1 MKTPDDALY
10 PTIRD
15 YLRVHLAKLRNLS
28 EHTVRSYANALTE
41 FVEYVSRQRP
51 IPMRSVAFADFTK
64 RSVCDFLDHL
74 ENERKR
80 SVATR
85 NLRLNAIRGFLSYAA
100 SCDVSAVA
108 IRNDVAT
115 VPFKKPRQSGIVQH
129 MTTKAVSAI
138 FTAVDMK
145 SQRGFRDLCL
155 LAMLYDTG
163 ARVQELLDIRLADVD
178 LGKSPTVML
187 RGKGRKTR
195 VVPMSVRMAS
205 LLREYVS
212 RAHCGKT
219 RDSEDNLFFTV
230 RNGCPTRMTED
241 NVRHLARHYGT
252 MALQGG
258 PEKRPS
264 ASIPA
269 LAGNASLRTWDGS
282 HAGVAVARTRA
293 VQDHAHLRQG
303 RSRNEAEGHRAGDGQ
318 GRSSSRSDQAQ
329 AYEGR
334 RRQSSQK
341 AVRLEMTRILSGIPA
356 R

>member
-41 FVEYVSRQRP
+41 FVEYVSRQRR

-195 VVPMSVRMAS
+195 
-205 LLREYVS
+205 
-212 RAHCGKT
+212 
-219 RDSEDNLFFTV
+219 DSEDNLFFTV

-252 MALQGG
+252 MARKCCKEVPKNVHPHLFRHSRAMHLYEHGMDLMLVSQWLGHAQFKTTLIYARAD
-258 PEKRPS
+258 PEMKRK
-264 ASIPA
+264 AIERA
-269 LAGNASLRTWDGS
+269 TAKDARLRDLIKPKRMK
-282 HAGVAVARTRA
+282 V
-293 VQDHAHLRQG
+293 DDDNLL
-303 RSRNEAEGHRAGDGQ
+303 
-318 GRSSSRSDQAQ
+318 
-329 AYEGR
+329 
-334 RRQSSQK
+334 K
-341 AVRLEMTRILSGIPA
+341 RLYGLK
-356 R
+356 

>member
-41 FVEYVSRQRP
+41 FVEYVSRQRR

-252 MALQGG
+252 MARKCCKEVPKNVHPHLFRHSRAMHLYEHGMDLMLVSQWLGHAQFKTTLIYARAD
-258 PEKRPS
+258 PEMKRK
-264 ASIPA
+264 AIERA
-269 LAGNASLRTWDGS
+269 TAKDARLRDLIKPKRMKVDDDNLLKKLYG
-282 HAGVAVARTRA
+282 
-293 VQDHAHLRQG
+293 L
-303 RSRNEAEGHRAGDGQ
+303 
-318 GRSSSRSDQAQ
+318 
-329 AYEGR
+329 
-334 RRQSSQK
+334 K
-341 AVRLEMTRILSGIPA
+341 
-356 R
+356 

>member
-41 FVEYVSRQRP
+41 FVEYVSRQRR

-252 MALQGG
+252 MARKCCKEVPKNVHPHLFRHSRAMHLYEHGMDLMLVSQWLGHAQFKTTLIYARAD
-258 PEKRPS
+258 PEMKRK
-264 ASIPA
+264 AIERA
-269 LAGNASLRTWDGS
+269 TAKDARLRDLIKPKRMK
-282 HAGVAVARTRA
+282 V
-293 VQDHAHLRQG
+293 DDD
-303 RSRNEAEGHRAGDGQ
+303 NII
-318 GRSSSRSDQAQ
+318 
-329 AYEGR
+329 
-334 RRQSSQK
+334 K
-341 AVRLEMTRILSGIPA
+341 RLYGLK
-356 R
+356 

>member
-41 FVEYVSRQRP
+41 FVEYVSRQRR

-212 RAHCGKT
+212 RAHCGNT

-252 MALQGG
+252 MARKCCKEVPKNVHPHLFRHSRAMHLYEHGMDLMLVSQWLGHAQFKTTLIYARAD
-258 PEKRPS
+258 PEMKRK
-264 ASIPA
+264 AIERA
-269 LAGNASLRTWDGS
+269 TAKDARLRDLIKPKRMK
-282 HAGVAVARTRA
+282 V
-293 VQDHAHLRQG
+293 DDDNLL
-303 RSRNEAEGHRAGDGQ
+303 
-318 GRSSSRSDQAQ
+318 
-329 AYEGR
+329 
-334 RRQSSQK
+334 K
-341 AVRLEMTRILSGIPA
+341 RLYGLK
-356 R
+356 

>member
-41 FVEYVSRQRP
+41 FVEYVSRQRR

-85 NLRLNAIRGFLSYAA
+85 NLRLNAIRGVLSYAA

-252 MALQGG
+252 MARKCCKEVPKNVHPHLFRHSRAMHLYEHGMDLMLVSQWLGHAQFKTTLIYARAD
-258 PEKRPS
+258 PEMKRK
-264 ASIPA
+264 AIERA
-269 LAGNASLRTWDGS
+269 TAKDARLRDLIKPKRMKVDDDNLLKKLYG
-282 HAGVAVARTRA
+282 
-293 VQDHAHLRQG
+293 L
-303 RSRNEAEGHRAGDGQ
+303 
-318 GRSSSRSDQAQ
+318 
-329 AYEGR
+329 
-334 RRQSSQK
+334 K
-341 AVRLEMTRILSGIPA
+341 
-356 R
+356 

>member
-41 FVEYVSRQRP
+41 FVEYVSRQRR

-252 MALQGG
+252 MARKCCKEVPKNVHPHLFRHSRAMHLYEHGIDLMLVSQWLGHAQFKTTLIYARAD
-258 PEKRPS
+258 PEMKRK
-264 ASIPA
+264 AIERA
-269 LAGNASLRTWDGS
+269 TAKDARLRDLIKPKRMK
-282 HAGVAVARTRA
+282 V
-293 VQDHAHLRQG
+293 DDDNLL
-303 RSRNEAEGHRAGDGQ
+303 
-318 GRSSSRSDQAQ
+318 
-329 AYEGR
+329 
-334 RRQSSQK
+334 K
-341 AVRLEMTRILSGIPA
+341 RLYGLK
-356 R
+356 

>member
-41 FVEYVSRQRP
+41 FVEYVSRQRR

-85 NLRLNAIRGFLSYAA
+85 NLRLNAIRGSLSYAA

-252 MALQGG
+252 MARKCCKEVPKNVHPHLFRHSRAMHLYEHGMDLMLVSQWLGHAQFKTTLIYARAD
-258 PEKRPS
+258 PEMKRK
-264 ASIPA
+264 AIERA
-269 LAGNASLRTWDGS
+269 TAKDARLRDLIKPKRMK
-282 HAGVAVARTRA
+282 V
-293 VQDHAHLRQG
+293 DDDNLL
-303 RSRNEAEGHRAGDGQ
+303 
-318 GRSSSRSDQAQ
+318 
-329 AYEGR
+329 
-334 RRQSSQK
+334 K
-341 AVRLEMTRILSGIPA
+341 RLYGLK
-356 R
+356 

>member
-41 FVEYVSRQRP
+41 FVEYVSRQRR

-163 ARVQELLDIRLADVD
+163 ARVQELLNIRLADVN

-187 RGKGRKTR
+187 RGTGRKTR

-252 MALQGG
+252 MARKCCKEVPKNVHPHLFRHSRAMHLYEHGMDLMLVSQWLGHAQFKTTLIYARAD
-258 PEKRPS
+258 PEMKRK
-264 ASIPA
+264 AIERA
-269 LAGNASLRTWDGS
+269 TAKDARLRDLIKPKRMK
-282 HAGVAVARTRA
+282 V
-293 VQDHAHLRQG
+293 DDDNLL
-303 RSRNEAEGHRAGDGQ
+303 
-318 GRSSSRSDQAQ
+318 
-329 AYEGR
+329 
-334 RRQSSQK
+334 K
-341 AVRLEMTRILSGIPA
+341 RLYGLK
-356 R
+356 

>member
-41 FVEYVSRQRP
+41 FVEYVSRQRR

-85 NLRLNAIRGFLSYAA
+85 NLRLKAIRGFLSYAA

-252 MALQGG
+252 MARKCCKEVPKNVHPHLFRHSRAMHLYEHGMDLMLVSQWLGHAQFKTTLIYARAD
-258 PEKRPS
+258 PEMKRK
-264 ASIPA
+264 AIERA
-269 LAGNASLRTWDGS
+269 TAKDARLRDLIKPKRMK
-282 HAGVAVARTRA
+282 V
-293 VQDHAHLRQG
+293 DDDNLL
-303 RSRNEAEGHRAGDGQ
+303 
-318 GRSSSRSDQAQ
+318 
-329 AYEGR
+329 
-334 RRQSSQK
+334 K
-341 AVRLEMTRILSGIPA
+341 RLYGLK
-356 R
+356 

>member
-41 FVEYVSRQRP
+41 FVEHVSRQRR

-115 VPFKKPRQSGIVQH
+115 VPFKKPRLSGIVQH

-195 VVPMSVRMAS
+195 VVPMSVRMAA

-219 RDSEDNLFFTV
+219 RNSEDNLFFTV

-252 MALQGG
+252 MARKCCKEVPKNVHPHLFRHSRAMHLYEHGMDLMLVSQWLGHAQFKTTLIYARAD
-258 PEKRPS
+258 PEMKRK
-264 ASIPA
+264 AIERA
-269 LAGNASLRTWDGS
+269 TAKDARLRDLIKPKRMK
-282 HAGVAVARTRA
+282 V
-293 VQDHAHLRQG
+293 DDDDLL
-303 RSRNEAEGHRAGDGQ
+303 
-318 GRSSSRSDQAQ
+318 
-329 AYEGR
+329 
-334 RRQSSQK
+334 K
-341 AVRLEMTRILSGIPA
+341 RLYGLK
-356 R
+356 

>member
-41 FVEYVSRQRP
+41 FVEYVSRQRR

-252 MALQGG
+252 MARKCCKEVPKNVHPHLFRHSRAMHLYEHGMDLMLVSQWLGHAQFKATLIYARAD
-258 PEKRPS
+258 PEMKRK
-264 ASIPA
+264 AIERA
-269 LAGNASLRTWDGS
+269 TAKDARLRDLIKPKRMK
-282 HAGVAVARTRA
+282 V
-293 VQDHAHLRQG
+293 DDDNLL
-303 RSRNEAEGHRAGDGQ
+303 
-318 GRSSSRSDQAQ
+318 
-329 AYEGR
+329 
-334 RRQSSQK
+334 K
-341 AVRLEMTRILSGIPA
+341 RLYGLK
-356 R
+356 

>member
-41 FVEYVSRQRP
+41 FVEYVSRQRR

-187 RGKGRKTR
+187 RGKGRTTR

-252 MALQGG
+252 MARKCCKEVPKNVHPHLFRHSRAMHLYEHGMDLMLVSQWLGHAQFKTTLIYARAD
-258 PEKRPS
+258 PEMKRK
-264 ASIPA
+264 AIERA
-269 LAGNASLRTWDGS
+269 TAKDARLRDLIKPKRMK
-282 HAGVAVARTRA
+282 V
-293 VQDHAHLRQG
+293 DDDNLL
-303 RSRNEAEGHRAGDGQ
+303 
-318 GRSSSRSDQAQ
+318 
-329 AYEGR
+329 
-334 RRQSSQK
+334 K
-341 AVRLEMTRILSGIPA
+341 RLYGLK
-356 R
+356 

>member
-41 FVEYVSRQRP
+41 FVEYVSRQRR

-252 MALQGG
+252 MARKCCKEVPKNVHPHLFRHSRAMHLYEHGMDLMLVSQWLGHAQFKTTLIYARAD
-258 PEKRPS
+258 PEMKRI
-264 ASIPA
+264 AIERA
-269 LAGNASLRTWDGS
+269 TAKDARLRDLIKPKRMK
-282 HAGVAVARTRA
+282 V
-293 VQDHAHLRQG
+293 DDDDLL
-303 RSRNEAEGHRAGDGQ
+303 
-318 GRSSSRSDQAQ
+318 
-329 AYEGR
+329 
-334 RRQSSQK
+334 K
-341 AVRLEMTRILSGIPA
+341 RLYGLK
-356 R
+356 

>member
-41 FVEYVSRQRP
+41 FVEYVSRQRR

-85 NLRLNAIRGFLSYAA
+85 NLRLNAIRGVLSYAA

-252 MALQGG
+252 MARKCCKEVPKNVHPHLFRHSRAMHLYEHGMDLMLVSQWLGHAQFKTTLIYARAD
-258 PEKRPS
+258 PEMKRK
-264 ASIPA
+264 AIERA
-269 LAGNASLRTWDGS
+269 TAKDARLRDLIKPKRMK
-282 HAGVAVARTRA
+282 V
-293 VQDHAHLRQG
+293 DDDNLL
-303 RSRNEAEGHRAGDGQ
+303 
-318 GRSSSRSDQAQ
+318 
-329 AYEGR
+329 
-334 RRQSSQK
+334 K
-341 AVRLEMTRILSGIPA
+341 RLYGLK
-356 R
+356 

>member
-41 FVEYVSRQRP
+41 FVEHVSRQRR

-115 VPFKKPRQSGIVQH
+115 VPFKKPRQSGIVEH

-195 VVPMSVRMAS
+195 VVPMSVRMAA

-219 RDSEDNLFFTV
+219 RNSEDNLFFTV

-252 MALQGG
+252 MARKCCKEVPKNVHPHLFRHSRAMHLYEHGMDLMLVSQWLGHAQFKTTLIYARAD
-258 PEKRPS
+258 PEMKRK
-264 ASIPA
+264 AIERA
-269 LAGNASLRTWDGS
+269 TAKDARLRDLIKPKRMK
-282 HAGVAVARTRA
+282 V
-293 VQDHAHLRQG
+293 DDDDLL
-303 RSRNEAEGHRAGDGQ
+303 
-318 GRSSSRSDQAQ
+318 
-329 AYEGR
+329 
-334 RRQSSQK
+334 K
-341 AVRLEMTRILSGIPA
+341 RLYGLK
-356 R
+356 

>member
-41 FVEYVSRQRP
+41 FVEYVSRQRR

-100 SCDVSAVA
+100 SCEVSAVA

-252 MALQGG
+252 MARKCCKEVPKNVHPHLFRHSRAMHLYEHGMDLMLVSQWLGHAQFKTTLIYARAD
-258 PEKRPS
+258 PEMKRK
-264 ASIPA
+264 AIERA
-269 LAGNASLRTWDGS
+269 TAKDARLRDLIKPKRMK
-282 HAGVAVARTRA
+282 V
-293 VQDHAHLRQG
+293 DDDNLL
-303 RSRNEAEGHRAGDGQ
+303 
-318 GRSSSRSDQAQ
+318 
-329 AYEGR
+329 
-334 RRQSSQK
+334 K
-341 AVRLEMTRILSGIPA
+341 RLYGLK
-356 R
+356 

>member
-41 FVEYVSRQRP
+41 FVEYVSRQRR

-85 NLRLNAIRGFLSYAA
+85 NLRLNAIRGFLCYAA

-230 RNGCPTRMTED
+230 RNGYPTRMTED

-252 MALQGG
+252 MARKCCKEVPKNVHPHLFRHSRAMHLYEHGMDLMLVSQWLGHAQFKTTLIYARAD
-258 PEKRPS
+258 PEMKRK
-264 ASIPA
+264 AIERA
-269 LAGNASLRTWDGS
+269 TAKDARLRDLIKPKRMK
-282 HAGVAVARTRA
+282 V
-293 VQDHAHLRQG
+293 DDDNLL
-303 RSRNEAEGHRAGDGQ
+303 
-318 GRSSSRSDQAQ
+318 
-329 AYEGR
+329 
-334 RRQSSQK
+334 K
-341 AVRLEMTRILSGIPA
+341 RLYGLK
-356 R
+356 

>member
-41 FVEYVSRQRP
+41 FVEYVSRQQR

-252 MALQGG
+252 MARKCCKEVPKNVHPHLFRHSRAMHLYEHGMDLMLVSQWLGHAQFKTTLIYARAD
-258 PEKRPS
+258 PEMKRK
-264 ASIPA
+264 AIERA
-269 LAGNASLRTWDGS
+269 TAKDARLRDLIKPKRMK
-282 HAGVAVARTRA
+282 V
-293 VQDHAHLRQG
+293 DDDNLL
-303 RSRNEAEGHRAGDGQ
+303 
-318 GRSSSRSDQAQ
+318 
-329 AYEGR
+329 
-334 RRQSSQK
+334 K
-341 AVRLEMTRILSGIPA
+341 RLYGLK
-356 R
+356 

>member
-41 FVEYVSRQRP
+41 FVEYVSRQRR

-241 NVRHLARHYGT
+241 TVRHLARHYGT
-252 MALQGG
+252 MARKCCKEVPKNVHPHLFRHSRAMHLYEHGMDLMLVSQWLGHAQFKTTLIYARAD
-258 PEKRPS
+258 PEMKRK
-264 ASIPA
+264 AIERA
-269 LAGNASLRTWDGS
+269 TAKDARLRDLIKPKRMK
-282 HAGVAVARTRA
+282 V
-293 VQDHAHLRQG
+293 DDDNLL
-303 RSRNEAEGHRAGDGQ
+303 
-318 GRSSSRSDQAQ
+318 
-329 AYEGR
+329 
-334 RRQSSQK
+334 K
-341 AVRLEMTRILSGIPA
+341 RLYGLK
-356 R
+356 

>member
-41 FVEYVSRQRP
+41 FVEYVSRQRR
-51 IPMRSVAFADFTK
+51 IPMRSVAVADFTK

-85 NLRLNAIRGFLSYAA
+85 NLRLNAIRGVLSYAA

-252 MALQGG
+252 MARKCCKEVPKNVHPHLFRHSRAMHLYEHGMDLMLVSQWLGHAQFKTTLIYARAD
-258 PEKRPS
+258 PEMKRK
-264 ASIPA
+264 AIERA
-269 LAGNASLRTWDGS
+269 TAKDARLRDLIKPKRMK
-282 HAGVAVARTRA
+282 V
-293 VQDHAHLRQG
+293 DDDNLL
-303 RSRNEAEGHRAGDGQ
+303 
-318 GRSSSRSDQAQ
+318 
-329 AYEGR
+329 
-334 RRQSSQK
+334 K
-341 AVRLEMTRILSGIPA
+341 RLYGLK
-356 R
+356 

>member
-1 MKTPDDALY
+1 MKMPDDALY

-41 FVEYVSRQRP
+41 FVEYVSRQRR

-252 MALQGG
+252 MARKCCKEVPKNVHPHLFRHSRAMHLYEHGMDLMLVSQWLGHAQFKTTLIYARAD
-258 PEKRPS
+258 PEMKRK
-264 ASIPA
+264 AIERA
-269 LAGNASLRTWDGS
+269 TAKDARLRDLIKPKRMK
-282 HAGVAVARTRA
+282 V
-293 VQDHAHLRQG
+293 DDDNLL
-303 RSRNEAEGHRAGDGQ
+303 
-318 GRSSSRSDQAQ
+318 
-329 AYEGR
+329 
-334 RRQSSQK
+334 K
-341 AVRLEMTRILSGIPA
+341 RLYGLK
-356 R
+356 

>member
-41 FVEYVSRQRP
+41 FVEYVSRQRR

-155 LAMLYDTG
+155 LAMLYDTS

-252 MALQGG
+252 MARKCCKEVPKNVHPHLFRHSRAMHLYEHGMDLMLVSQWLGHAQFKTTLIYARAD
-258 PEKRPS
+258 PEMKRK
-264 ASIPA
+264 AIERA
-269 LAGNASLRTWDGS
+269 TAKDARLRDLIKPKRMK
-282 HAGVAVARTRA
+282 V
-293 VQDHAHLRQG
+293 DDDNLL
-303 RSRNEAEGHRAGDGQ
+303 
-318 GRSSSRSDQAQ
+318 
-329 AYEGR
+329 
-334 RRQSSQK
+334 K
-341 AVRLEMTRILSGIPA
+341 RLYGLK
-356 R
+356 

>member
-41 FVEYVSRQRP
+41 FVEYVSRQRR

-80 SVATR
+80 SVATS

-252 MALQGG
+252 MARKCCKEVPKNVHPHLFRHSRAMHLYEHGMDLMLVSQWLGHAQFKTTLIYARAD
-258 PEKRPS
+258 PEMKRK
-264 ASIPA
+264 AIERA
-269 LAGNASLRTWDGS
+269 TAKDARLRDLIKPKRMK
-282 HAGVAVARTRA
+282 V
-293 VQDHAHLRQG
+293 DDDNLL
-303 RSRNEAEGHRAGDGQ
+303 
-318 GRSSSRSDQAQ
+318 
-329 AYEGR
+329 
-334 RRQSSQK
+334 K
-341 AVRLEMTRILSGIPA
+341 RLYGLK
-356 R
+356 

>member
-41 FVEYVSRQRP
+41 FVEYVSRQRR

-115 VPFKKPRQSGIVQH
+115 VPFKKPRQSGSVQH

-252 MALQGG
+252 MARKCCKEVPKNVHPHLFRHSRAMHLYEHGMDLMLVSQWLGHAQFKTTLIYARAD
-258 PEKRPS
+258 PEMKRK
-264 ASIPA
+264 AIERA
-269 LAGNASLRTWDGS
+269 TAKDARLRDLIKPKRMK
-282 HAGVAVARTRA
+282 V
-293 VQDHAHLRQG
+293 DDDNLL
-303 RSRNEAEGHRAGDGQ
+303 
-318 GRSSSRSDQAQ
+318 
-329 AYEGR
+329 
-334 RRQSSQK
+334 K
-341 AVRLEMTRILSGIPA
+341 RLYGLK
-356 R
+356 

>member
-41 FVEYVSRQRP
+41 FVEYVSRQRR

-108 IRNDVAT
+108 IKNDVAT

-252 MALQGG
+252 MARKCCKEVPKNVHPHLFRHSRAMHLYEHGMDLMLVSQWLGHAQFKTTLIYARAD
-258 PEKRPS
+258 PEMKRK
-264 ASIPA
+264 AIERA
-269 LAGNASLRTWDGS
+269 TAKDARLRDLIKPKRMK
-282 HAGVAVARTRA
+282 V
-293 VQDHAHLRQG
+293 DDDNLL
-303 RSRNEAEGHRAGDGQ
+303 
-318 GRSSSRSDQAQ
+318 
-329 AYEGR
+329 
-334 RRQSSQK
+334 K
-341 AVRLEMTRILSGIPA
+341 RLYGLK
-356 R
+356 

>member
-41 FVEYVSRQRP
+41 FVEYVSRQRR

-252 MALQGG
+252 MARKCCKEVPKNVHPHLFRHSRAMHLYEHGMDLMLVSQWLGHAQFKTTLIYARAD
-258 PEKRPS
+258 PEMKRK
-264 ASIPA
+264 AIERA
-269 LAGNASLRTWDGS
+269 TAKDARLRD
-282 HAGVAVARTRA
+282 
-293 VQDHAHLRQG
+293 LIKP
-303 RSRNEAEGHRAGDGQ
+303 
-318 GRSSSRSDQAQ
+318 
-329 AYEGR
+329 R
-334 RRQSSQK
+334 RMK
-341 AVRLEMTRILSGIPA
+341 VDDDDLLKRLYGLK
-356 R
+356 

>member
-28 EHTVRSYANALTE
+28 EHTVRSYANVLTE
-41 FVEYVSRQRP
+41 FVEYVSRQRR

-252 MALQGG
+252 MARKCCKEVPKNVHPHLFRHSRAMHLYEHGMDLMLVSQWLGHAQFKTTLIYARAD
-258 PEKRPS
+258 PEMKRK
-264 ASIPA
+264 AIERA
-269 LAGNASLRTWDGS
+269 TAKDARLRDLIKPKRMK
-282 HAGVAVARTRA
+282 V
-293 VQDHAHLRQG
+293 DDDNLL
-303 RSRNEAEGHRAGDGQ
+303 
-318 GRSSSRSDQAQ
+318 
-329 AYEGR
+329 
-334 RRQSSQK
+334 K
-341 AVRLEMTRILSGIPA
+341 RLYGLK
-356 R
+356 

>member
-41 FVEYVSRQRP
+41 FVEYVSRQRR

-230 RNGCPTRMTED
+230 RNGYPTRMTED

-252 MALQGG
+252 MARKCCKEVPKNVHPHLFRHSRAMHLYEHGMDLMLVSQWLGHAQFKTTLIYARAD
-258 PEKRPS
+258 PEMKRK
-264 ASIPA
+264 AIERA
-269 LAGNASLRTWDGS
+269 TAKDARLRDLIKPKRMK
-282 HAGVAVARTRA
+282 V
-293 VQDHAHLRQG
+293 DDDNLL
-303 RSRNEAEGHRAGDGQ
+303 
-318 GRSSSRSDQAQ
+318 
-329 AYEGR
+329 
-334 RRQSSQK
+334 K
-341 AVRLEMTRILSGIPA
+341 RLYGLK
-356 R
+356 

>member
-41 FVEYVSRQRP
+41 FVEYVSRQRR

-195 VVPMSVRMAS
+195 VVTMSVRMAS

-252 MALQGG
+252 MARKCCKEVPKNVHPHLFRHSRAMHLYEHGMDLMLVSQWLGHAQFKTTLIYARAD
-258 PEKRPS
+258 PEMKRK
-264 ASIPA
+264 AIERA
-269 LAGNASLRTWDGS
+269 TAKDARLRDLIKPKRMK
-282 HAGVAVARTRA
+282 V
-293 VQDHAHLRQG
+293 DDDNLL
-303 RSRNEAEGHRAGDGQ
+303 
-318 GRSSSRSDQAQ
+318 
-329 AYEGR
+329 
-334 RRQSSQK
+334 K
-341 AVRLEMTRILSGIPA
+341 RLYGLK
-356 R
+356 

>member
-41 FVEYVSRQRP
+41 FVEYVSRQRR

-230 RNGCPTRMTED
+230 RNGCPTSMTEH

-252 MALQGG
+252 MARKCCKEVPKNVHPHLFRHSRAMHLYEHGMDLMLVSQWLGHAQFKTTLIYARAD
-258 PEKRPS
+258 PEMKRK
-264 ASIPA
+264 AIERA
-269 LAGNASLRTWDGS
+269 TAKDARLRDLIKPKRMK
-282 HAGVAVARTRA
+282 V
-293 VQDHAHLRQG
+293 DDDNLL
-303 RSRNEAEGHRAGDGQ
+303 
-318 GRSSSRSDQAQ
+318 
-329 AYEGR
+329 
-334 RRQSSQK
+334 K
-341 AVRLEMTRILSGIPA
+341 RLYGLK
-356 R
+356 

>member
-41 FVEYVSRQRP
+41 FVEYVSRQRR

-129 MTTKAVSAI
+129 MTTKAVSSI

-252 MALQGG
+252 MARKCCKEVPKNVHPHLFRHSRAMHLYEHGMDLMLVSQWLGHAQFKTTLIYARAD
-258 PEKRPS
+258 PEMKRK
-264 ASIPA
+264 AIERA
-269 LAGNASLRTWDGS
+269 TAKDARLRDLIKPKRMK
-282 HAGVAVARTRA
+282 V
-293 VQDHAHLRQG
+293 DDDNLL
-303 RSRNEAEGHRAGDGQ
+303 
-318 GRSSSRSDQAQ
+318 
-329 AYEGR
+329 
-334 RRQSSQK
+334 K
-341 AVRLEMTRILSGIPA
+341 RLYGLK
-356 R
+356 